1 LRQVKFVNPLS
12 GVKAVRSF
20 IFVNQSCYR
29 RQEEIAMVRRF
40 LFVNGYSE
48 ASNLEQTDMVIF
60 FTCAFC
66 KSRIADMLQ
75 EIQRIRSVIK
85 TDCELIVG
93 SCLPATG
100 KEDLQAV
107 FDGKTISPTDF
118 SALNLLPGISVR
130 IEEMEG
136 LCGKEGACSPQ
147 TTSAGMGAQ
156 LPEVPLVGV
165 ATRLPGD
172 NRLGLFIA
180 SGCLRKCSYCAIRF
194 ATGKLRSKPLET
206 VTQSL
211 EVGLEKG
218 YRRFEIYADSL
229 GDYGLDIGTNLGELL
244 KWLLHHNGEF
254 TVGIYDL
261 HPQAFLKYFDAVAA
275 LCKAS
280 KVHYLY
286 VPLQS
291 GNARILKLMNRPCNL
306 EVLRAKLNE
315 VRDNSSVFLQ
325 TGVMVGFPSETD
337 EDFQETVALLEEI
350 QFSDIYVHFYSDMP
364 NTDSSKMPD
373 KVGRECMQRRLSQL
387 EDANIRFDRIKT
399 RHEWSSIPVIN

>member
-1 LRQVKFVNPLS
+1 LRQVGIVNPLF
-12 GVKAVRSF
+12 GVEAVRSF

-48 ASNLEQTDMVIF
+48 ATNLAQTDMVIF

-75 EIQRIRSVIK
+75 EIGRIRSVMK
-85 TDCELIVG
+85 ADCELIVG
-93 SCLPATG
+93 SCLPETG
-100 KEDLQAV
+100 KEDLGAI

-118 SALNLLPGISVR
+118 SALNLLPGITAR
-130 IEEMEG
+130 IEEMEV
-136 LCGKEGACSPQ
+136 LFGKEGSCSPERA
-147 TTSAGMGAQ
+147 SAGRVAE

-206 VTQSL
+206 VTQS
-211 EVGLEKG
+211 VMAGLEKG

-244 KWLLHHNGEF
+244 DWLLKHDGDF

-261 HPQAFLKYFDAVAA
+261 HPQAFLKYFDAVMA
-275 LCKAS
+275 LCKAG

-286 VPLQS
+286 VPVQS
-291 GNARILKLMNRPCNL
+291 GNARLLKLMNRPCNL
-306 EVLRAKLNE
+306 EALRAKLQE
-315 VRDNSSVFLQ
+315 VREQSSVFLQ
-325 TGVMVGFPSETD
+325 TGVMVGFPGETD
-337 EDFQETVALLEEI
+337 EEFSDTVAFLQEI
-350 QFSDIYVHFYSDMP
+350 QFNDVYVHFYSDMP
-364 NTDSSKMPD
+364 NTESSKMSN
-373 KVGRECMQRRLSQL
+373 KVDRDCMLRRLCQL
-387 EDANIRFDRIKT
+387 EAAKIQLDSSKT